1 MGAPPPGSADAP
13 PRDAAPLVR
22 PAARAVPPSTVARL
36 PGYLRA
42 LAEVEAQGVRTASSD
57 ALADVA
63 GVSPA
68 QLRKDLSFLGSHG
81 TRGVGYDVAHLR
93 GQIGVVLGLTRQR
106 PVVIV
111 GLGNLGHA
119 LANYPGFTER
129 GFVVVGLV
137 DADPRVAG
145 TRVAGLRVEPA
156 ERLADVVRE
165 GGATMAVIT
174 VPAGAAQD
182 VCDRLVAAGVRGILN
197 FAPRALQVPDGVDV
211 RSVDLGSELQ
221 ILAFHDQAR
230 SMS

>member
-1 MGAPPPGSADAP
+1 MGAPPPGSTDAP

-22 PAARAVPPSTVARL
+22 PAARTVPPSTVARL

-137 DADPRVAG
+137 DADPHVVG
-145 TRVAGLRVEPA
+145 TQVAGLRVEPA

>member
-1 MGAPPPGSADAP
+1 MGAPPPGSTDAP

-22 PAARAVPPSTVARL
+22 PAARSVPPSTVARL

-42 LAEVEAQGVRTASSD
+42 LAEVEARGVRTASSD

-106 PVVIV
+106 RVVIV

-119 LANYPGFTER
+119 LAHYPGFAER

-137 DADPRVAG
+137 DADPEVVGTEVAG
-145 TRVAGLRVEPA
+145 MRVEPA

-182 VCDRLVAAGVRGILN
+182 VCDRLVAAGVRGVLN
-197 FAPRALQVPDGVDV
+197 FAPRALQVPDGVDL